1 MCVSGYVYGIN
12 EYVKWFFMYVNK
24 YIYIYIMNVYLKFL
38 IIKNQIKSF
47 NGV

>member
-1 MCVSGYVYGIN
+1 MIFYVRKQI
-12 EYVKWFFMYVNK
+12 